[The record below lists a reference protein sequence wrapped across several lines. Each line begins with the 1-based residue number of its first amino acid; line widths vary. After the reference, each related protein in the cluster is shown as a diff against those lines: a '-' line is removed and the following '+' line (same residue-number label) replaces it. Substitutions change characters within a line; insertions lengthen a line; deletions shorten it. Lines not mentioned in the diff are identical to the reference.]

1 MNKRIFK
8 IEQEITDIVKKDNN
22 RSVHFEYTK
31 EVSTP
36 MGQLITPCKI
46 SAWTYNDSDDES
58 FLLKSSEGN
67 DYEECLTNILTWL
80 QTSLKDKD
88 PYTVTWK
95 KIGVDGINK
104 SYFYCNDV
112 VEVVEKFFKG
122 KEISEYQIFKI
133 ELMPIS

>member
-8 IEQEITDIVKKDNN
+8 IEQEIMDIVKKDNN

-31 EVSTP
+31 EVTDNT
-36 MGQLITPCKI
+36 GKIVVPCRV
-46 SAWTYNDSDDES
+46 SAWTYNDLNGES
-58 FLLKSSEGN
+58 FLLKSSEG
-67 DYEECLTNILTWL
+67 DEYEDCLSNILIWL
-80 QTSLKDKD
+80 QYSLKEKD

-95 KIGVDGINK
+95 KVGVDGMNK

-122 KEISEYQIFKI
+122 KEISEYQIFNI